1 MDYMKKTKRTLK
13 KFGLNAL
20 VWREGDLFV
29 AKSVEVLVASQ
40 GKTVQQALKN
50 LEEALELYFED
61 EKIPAEK
68 ITLFPSLRLE
78 KLFPK
83 IVYA

>member
-1 MDYMKKTKRTLK
+1 MKKTKKSLK
-13 KFGLNAL
+13 KFGLSAL
-20 VWREGDLFV
+20 VWREDDLFV
-29 AKSVEVLVASQ
+29 AKSVEVSVASQ
-40 GKTVQQALKN
+40 GKTAQQALKN

-68 ITLFPSLRLE
+68 ITLFSSLRLE

-83 IVYA
+83 ILYA